1 MCKSKAHILKVK
13 HKHTY
18 LPYTMYNNK
27 RSVSSEY
34 FSFVM
39 LKRYFFLLR
48 TRYKTDVN
56 VLGQYA
62 TLDLKHI
69 KEKSYIM
76 CTCTSCNVNCKI
88 RLQ

>member
-1 MCKSKAHILKVK
+1 
-13 HKHTY
+13 
-18 LPYTMYNNK
+18 MYNNK

-62 TLDLKHI
+62 TLGLKHKKTVI